1 MQVAEIA
8 CCVEKTIEAEAS
20 AGCVVAPVHVV
31 LDGIITQSCM
41 GPCPAILVIELV
53 AGALMCLLVH
63 TKHAHADG
71 AGEAGCPRAL
81 PDLTPGRSS

>member
-1 MQVAEIA
+1 MLRRED
-8 CCVEKTIEAEAS
+8 IEAEAS
-20 AGCVVAPVHVV
+20 AGRVVAPVHVV

-41 GPCPAILVIELV
+41 GVCPAILVIELV